1 MTIRRVLVAS
11 LSTILLALPA
21 TARAQFI
28 SCGSYSECERAYAN
42 QRARAIENEM
52 MLKQMQETGEQRAQ
66 ARAAITQ
73 ARAQFWATY
82 PDKPGAE
89 KARKEFSYLLSAKD
103 IYYLREHLKAPI
115 TKDEHGRRTATVGA
129 NFLDTFGGFDEKIDD
144 GIRPSALHEFED
156 WAMAVRDKLFE
167 GHTSNSTDDAFM
179 QGLLA
184 TWMGQKF
191 WDAVAANTK
200 QYDAYVTLRDWWE
213 FDHVN
218 RMPAGFDT
226 PATYGVYLYAR
237 FRKVPLPAA
246 TSNYKKMT
254 ELLGV
259 ERVQAAA
266 KRVMDAPK
274 AEDGALV
281 VTADPYKKGPG
292 SGQMIDYEKP
302 MPDGVIG
309 VYADPARAMELL
321 ATLDD
326 DRRYL
331 LYLLHNHAPDLRRL
345 DPATTWTF
353 AETAYKRLV
362 LAFGEPAVLQAAH
375 AVRLAPKR
383 MYSGGVMTV
392 KELGVKR
399 TEPIETFQDLLAQKD
414 ARGYVKAALVF
425 AKDLDTAAATDSA
438 YKAYVDAKGEQAVL
452 DAAHRRALDKPQLTY
467 KGELEFLDAEMAT
480 PTVERPQ
487 APQKDSPQYLAWKRF
502 APGANASYIDRIL
515 GQRPLQRD
523 LTSGA
528 VSARSRYL
536 LRSIDADRANLY
548 QTIVAYDNP
557 SLRTPTV
564 SGAAHPPRDTEI
576 AYLAHV
582 DATPSRNA
590 ATPLQSGDE
599 TLEIRGKKIATH
611 WEAVQVGAASPNNC
625 GPTIVTTWTSDEVP
639 GGLVRKTVDR
649 ACTYGRSVRETLLES
664 FQATG
669 SADAVKPIQPA
680 PEIAPILPLH
690 VASEVPGQH
699 AQESGPTAPPVT
711 PPPVGGGERRS
722 TFDPNM
728 RASAPSRAPA
738 PGSGTA
744 DAQTVP
750 QDTLITVMVSGS
762 INSATN
768 HAGDNFRGT
777 IVHPVVVNGAPLIP
791 VGTQVAMQL
800 GQVSDGL
807 GITLTGIVLNGR
819 TLAATSAPAAP
830 DAQTE
835 SRNAAIEQAIAGA
848 GSRGDRLRS
857 RLEAREVVVTGS
869 RVNVPS
875 GTRLTFTLSAPI
887 SIAPQ

>member
-1 MTIRRVLVAS
+1 MSIRRILIAS
-11 LSTILLALPA
+11 LGPLLLTMPV
-21 TARAQFI
+21 TAHAQFI

-42 QRARAIENEM
+42 QQARAIENEM
-52 MLKQMQETGEQRAQ
+52 MLKQMRETGEQRAKV
-66 ARAAITQ
+66 RAAIQQ
-73 ARAQFWATY
+73 AREQFWATY

-89 KARKEFSYLLSAKD
+89 KARKDFSYWLATKD
-103 IYYLREHLKAPI
+103 IYYLREHLKAPVM
-115 TKDEHGRRTATVGA
+115 KDEHGRRTATAGA
-129 NFLDTFGGFDEKIDD
+129 NFFDTLGGFDEKIDD
-144 GIRPSALHEFED
+144 GIRSSALHEFED

-167 GHTSNSTDDAFM
+167 GHTSSSTDDAFM

-191 WDAVAANTK
+191 WDAVAANTTK
-200 QYDAYVTLRDWWE
+200 YDAYVTLRDWWE

-254 ELLGV
+254 ELLGS

-292 SGQMIDYEKP
+292 GGEMIDYDKP
-302 MPDGVIG
+302 MPEGVIG

-321 ATLDD
+321 ASQDD

-353 AETAYKRLV
+353 AETAYRRLV

-425 AKDLDTAAATDSA
+425 AKDLETTTAIDSA
-438 YKAYVDAKGEQAVL
+438 YRTYVEAKGEQTVIE
-452 DAAHRRALDKPQLTY
+452 AAHRRALNKPQLTY
-467 KGELEFLDAEMAT
+467 KGELAFLDAEITT

-487 APQKDSPQYLAWKRF
+487 APEKDSPQYLAWKRF
-502 APGANASYIDRIL
+502 SPGANASYIDRIL
-515 GQRPLQRD
+515 TQQPLQHD

-528 VSARSRYL
+528 VNARSRYL
-536 LRSIDADRANLY
+536 LRSIDNDLANLY
-548 QTIVAYDNP
+548 QTTVAYDNP
-557 SLRTPTV
+557 SPRTPML
-564 SGAAHPPRDTEI
+564 SGAAHPPRDTEM
-576 AYLAHV
+576 AYPAHIHA
-582 DATPSRNA
+582 DLSPRGQA
-590 ATPLQSGDE
+590 AAGTPLESGDE
-599 TLEIRGKKIATH
+599 TLEIRGTKIATH
-611 WEAVQVGAASPNNC
+611 WEAVQVGVSQANC
-625 GPTIVTTWTSDEVP
+625 GPTIVTTWMSDEVP
-639 GGLVRKTVDR
+639 GGLVRKTVDK
-649 ACTYGRSVRETLLES
+649 ACAYGRSVRETLLES
-664 FQATG
+664 FQA
-669 SADAVKPIQPA
+669 SAAPNAVGPIQPVV
-680 PEIAPILPLH
+680 EIAPILALH
-690 VASEVPGQH
+690 VPSVIPGQD
-699 AQESGPTAPPVT
+699 AQKNAPTAQPAT
-711 PPPVGGGERRS
+711 PPSRVRP

-728 RASAPSRAPA
+728 RASVPPHTPPA
-738 PGSGTA
+738 ASGA
-744 DAQTVP
+744 ANAQVP
-750 QDTLITVMVSGS
+750 QGTLITVMVSGS
-762 INSATN
+762 ITSAAN

-777 IVHPVVVNGAPLIP
+777 IVQPVIANGAPLLP
-791 VGTQVAMQL
+791 YGTQVTMQL
-800 GQVSDGL
+800 TQVSDDL
-807 GITLTGIVLNGR
+807 GITLTGIILNGR
-819 TLAATSAPAAP
+819 TLAANSTPAAL
-830 DAQTE
+830 DAQTA
-835 SRNAAIEQAIAGA
+835 SRNAAMEQAIASA
-848 GSRGDRLRS
+848 GPRADRLRS

-869 RVNVPS
+869 RINVPS

-887 SIAPQ
+887 TISAQ

>member
-1 MTIRRVLVAS
+1 
-11 LSTILLALPA
+11 
-21 TARAQFI
+21 
-28 SCGSYSECERAYAN
+28 
-42 QRARAIENEM
+42 M

-73 ARAQFWATY
+73 ARVQFWATY
-82 PDKPGAE
+82 PDKSGAE
-89 KARKEFSYLLSAKD
+89 KARKEFSYWLAAKD

-115 TKDEHGRRTATVGA
+115 MKDEHGRRSATAGA

-144 GIRPSALHEFED
+144 GIRASALHEFED

-167 GHTSNSTDDAFM
+167 GHTSSSTDDAFM

-191 WDAVAANTK
+191 WDAVAANTAR
-200 QYDAYVTLRDWWE
+200 YDDYVTLRDWWE

-226 PATYGVYLYAR
+226 PATYGVYIYAR

-259 ERVQAAA
+259 DRVQAAA

-281 VTADPYKKGPG
+281 VTADPYKIGPG
-292 SGQMIDYEKP
+292 GGQMIDYEKP
-302 MPDGVIG
+302 MPDSVIG

-353 AETAYKRLV
+353 ADTAYKKLV
-362 LAFGEPAVLQAAH
+362 LAFGESAVLQAAR

-399 TEPIETFQDLLAQKD
+399 TEPIETFEDLLAQKD
-414 ARGYVKAALVF
+414 ARGYVRAALVF
-425 AKDLDTAAATDSA
+425 AKDLDTATAIDSA
-438 YKAYVDAKGEQAVL
+438 YRTYVDVKGEQAVL
-452 DAAHRRALDKPQLTY
+452 DAAHRRALNNPQLTY
-467 KGELEFLDAEMAT
+467 KGEIEFLDAEMAT

-487 APQKDSPQYLAWKRF
+487 APQKDSPQYFAWKRF
-502 APGANASYIDRIL
+502 GPGANASYIDRIL
-515 GQRPLQRD
+515 GQQPRQRD
-523 LTSGA
+523 LTSSA
-528 VSARSRYL
+528 VHARSRYL

-548 QTIVAYDNP
+548 QTIIAYDNP
-557 SLRTPTV
+557 SPRAPMV

-576 AYLAHV
+576 AYPAHV
-582 DATPSRNA
+582 DADLSPRGQIA
-590 ATPLQSGDE
+590 AGTSLQSGDE

-611 WEAVQVGAASPNNC
+611 WEAVQLGFVSRPNLC

-639 GGLVRKTVDR
+639 GGLVRKTVDTD
-649 ACTYGRSVRETLLES
+649 CTYGRSVRETLLES

-669 SADAVKPIQPA
+669 SPDAVKPIQA
-680 PEIAPILPLH
+680 VPEIAPILPLH
-690 VASEVPGQH
+690 VASTVPGQN
-699 AQESGPTAPPVT
+699 AQESGQATQPLPPT
-711 PPPVGGGERRS
+711 PPMRGGERRS

-728 RASAPSRAPA
+728 RASAPSPASAPA
-738 PGSGTA
+738 SGAA
-744 DAQTVP
+744 DAQAVP
-750 QDTLITVMVSGS
+750 QGTLITVMVSGS

-777 IVHPVVVNGAPLIP
+777 IIQPVVVNGSPLLP
-791 VGTQVAMQL
+791 VGTQVSMQL
-800 GQVSDGL
+800 AQVSDDL
-807 GITLTGIVLNGR
+807 GITLTGIVFNGR
-819 TLAATSAPAAP
+819 TVAASSAPATP

-835 SRNAAIEQAIAGA
+835 SRNAAIEQAIASA
-848 GSRGDRLRS
+848 GPRGDRARAALG
-857 RLEAREVVVTGS
+857 AREVVVTGS

-875 GTRLTFTLSAPI
+875 GTRLTFTLSDPVTL
-887 SIAPQ
+887 APQ